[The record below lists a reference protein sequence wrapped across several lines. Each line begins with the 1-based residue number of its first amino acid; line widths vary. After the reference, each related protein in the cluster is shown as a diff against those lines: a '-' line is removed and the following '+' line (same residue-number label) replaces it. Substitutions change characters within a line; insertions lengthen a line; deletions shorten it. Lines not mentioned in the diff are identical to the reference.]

1 VKPRTPK
8 KKPAVQSR
16 LENSPRKVLTPEI
29 IAQRQKTAEQRR
41 QSIEHQKQEKAHQD
55 VVHSKDVA
63 RRVRTEKENSP
74 APSPVKGQ

>member
-1 VKPRTPK
+1 LTGEGGTAVDMMTMSRT
-8 KKPAVQSR
+8 
-16 LENSPRKVLTPEI
+16 ERKS
-29 IAQRQKTAEQRR
+29 AEQRR

-63 RRVRTEKENSP
+63 RRVRSEKENSP